1 MRQFEIAT
9 TIMLNLEELTQHI
22 KDLINLKSTMIV
34 DIDYHNVS
42 ASYHANRSDKY
53 FIYTIVEINYNL
65 TKFTLFT
72 TLSSINTASDY
83 CVKVA
88 NKFIEEANKH

>member
-9 TIMLNLEELTQHI
+9 TIMLNLEEVAHSI
-22 KDLINLKSTMIV
+22 KDLVKLKAHMDI

-42 ASYHANRSDKY
+42 VSYHANQNDKY

-72 TLSSINTASDY
+72 TLSTINTVSDY